1 MHIRKRRGGALLLL
15 ASMLLALTAGVS
27 AADAEPAEDT
37 LEARVAQFM
46 EENYLNEQN
55 FSMSYYNTV
64 TGESYAFEDTHMMVA
79 ASTYKLPLNLYYYQ
93 QELAGEIAPD
103 ALIAGVYR
111 LSDCHYQSLVWS
123 NNEISEA
130 MLYQIGS
137 FQEYK
142 QTMRTFTDMTD
153 DEIDPR
159 YYSGN
164 LYCTRMMMDAL
175 KYLYDHAADYEEM
188 LSYMKEASPQNG
200 YFRKYVTE
208 CEVAHK
214 YGSFEGAENDT
225 GIIYAGQPFLLAVYT
240 QDVAGEE
247 ICAKAAR
254 LMKDYTDEQYAI
266 QLEQER
272 LETERC
278 ERAERLEAYRAAQE
292 ESQEGAEE
300 REALRTEQREAVKAR
315 LLAAEAERLAEE
327 LERLRPDAA
336 AYAQFRE
343 RIGAIECEAR
353 KRAADLEESTQM
365 KLHRMVEQFHQQYT
379 QLMSTFNATATHV
392 NSELRKVEVT
402 LTQLPRALDC
412 NESEL
417 KELASALEQH
427 QEKR

>member
-1 MHIRKRRGGALLLL
+1 MALHIRKRRGGALLLL

-315 LLAAEAERLAEE
+315 LLAAETERLAAEKA
-327 LERLRPDAA
+327 P
-336 AYAQFRE
+336 
-343 RIGAIECEAR
+343 
-353 KRAADLEESTQM
+353 EESGGFR
-365 KLHRMVEQFHQQYT
+365 LHTRDYLLVAGGAVLIALLGYLGVHGLT
-379 QLMSTFNATATHV
+379 RHV
-392 NSELRKVEVT
+392 GRYKKRWKDKYDGMMRK
-402 LTQLPRALDC
+402 
-412 NESEL
+412 
-417 KELASALEQH
+417 
-427 QEKR
+427 

>member
-1 MHIRKRRGGALLLL
+1 MALHIRKRRGGALLLL

-292 ESQEGAEE
+292 KSQEGAEE

-315 LLAAEAERLAEE
+315 LLAAEAERLAAEKA
-327 LERLRPDAA
+327 P
-336 AYAQFRE
+336 
-343 RIGAIECEAR
+343 
-353 KRAADLEESTQM
+353 EESGGFR
-365 KLHRMVEQFHQQYT
+365 LHTRDYLLVAGGAVLIALLGYLGVHGLT
-379 QLMSTFNATATHV
+379 RHV
-392 NSELRKVEVT
+392 GRYKKRWKDKYDGMMRK
-402 LTQLPRALDC
+402 
-412 NESEL
+412 
-417 KELASALEQH
+417 
-427 QEKR
+427 

>member
-1 MHIRKRRGGALLLL
+1 MALHIRKRRGGALLLL

-272 LETERC
+272 LETERR

-292 ESQEGAEE
+292 KSQEGAEE

-315 LLAAEAERLAEE
+315 LLAAEAERLAAEKA
-327 LERLRPDAA
+327 P
-336 AYAQFRE
+336 
-343 RIGAIECEAR
+343 
-353 KRAADLEESTQM
+353 EESGGFR
-365 KLHRMVEQFHQQYT
+365 LHTRDYLLVAGGAVLIALLGYLGVHSLT
-379 QLMSTFNATATHV
+379 RHV
-392 NSELRKVEVT
+392 GRYKKRWKDKYDGMMRK
-402 LTQLPRALDC
+402 
-412 NESEL
+412 
-417 KELASALEQH
+417 
-427 QEKR
+427 

>member
-1 MHIRKRRGGALLLL
+1 MALHIRKRRGGALLLL

-111 LSDCHYQSLVWS
+111 LSDCHYRSLVWS

-142 QTMRTFTDMTD
+142 RTMRTFTDMTD

-315 LLAAEAERLAEE
+315 LLAAEAERLAAEKA
-327 LERLRPDAA
+327 P
-336 AYAQFRE
+336 
-343 RIGAIECEAR
+343 
-353 KRAADLEESTQM
+353 EESGDFR
-365 KLHRMVEQFHQQYT
+365 LHTRDYLLVAGGAVLIALLGYLGVHGLT
-379 QLMSTFNATATHV
+379 RHV
-392 NSELRKVEVT
+392 GRYKKRWKDKYDGMMRK
-402 LTQLPRALDC
+402 
-412 NESEL
+412 
-417 KELASALEQH
+417 
-427 QEKR
+427 

>member
-1 MHIRKRRGGALLLL
+1 MALHIRKRRGGALLLL

-93 QELAGEIAPD
+93 QELAGEIASD

-315 LLAAEAERLAEE
+315 LLAAEAERLAAEKA
-327 LERLRPDAA
+327 P
-336 AYAQFRE
+336 
-343 RIGAIECEAR
+343 
-353 KRAADLEESTQM
+353 EESGGFR
-365 KLHRMVEQFHQQYT
+365 LHTRDYLLVAGGAVLIALLGYLGVHGLT
-379 QLMSTFNATATHV
+379 RHV
-392 NSELRKVEVT
+392 GRYKKRWKDKYDGMMRK
-402 LTQLPRALDC
+402 
-412 NESEL
+412 
-417 KELASALEQH
+417 
-427 QEKR
+427 

>member
-37 LEARVAQFM
+37 LETRVAQFM

-278 ERAERLEAYRAAQE
+278 ERAKRLEAYRAAQE
-292 ESQEGAEE
+292 KSQEGAEE

-315 LLAAEAERLAEE
+315 LLAAEAERLAAEKA
-327 LERLRPDAA
+327 P
-336 AYAQFRE
+336 
-343 RIGAIECEAR
+343 
-353 KRAADLEESTQM
+353 EESGGFR
-365 KLHRMVEQFHQQYT
+365 LHTRDYLLVAGGAVLIALLGYLGVHSLT
-379 QLMSTFNATATHV
+379 RHV
-392 NSELRKVEVT
+392 GRY
-402 LTQLPRALDC
+402 
-412 NESEL
+412 
-417 KELASALEQH
+417 
-427 QEKR
+427 EKRWKDKYDGMMRK

>member
-1 MHIRKRRGGALLLL
+1 MALHIRKRHGGALLLL

-37 LEARVAQFM
+37 LETRVAQFM

-278 ERAERLEAYRAAQE
+278 ERAERLEADRAAQE
-292 ESQEGAEE
+292 KSQEGAEE

-315 LLAAEAERLAEE
+315 LLAAEAERLAAEKA
-327 LERLRPDAA
+327 P
-336 AYAQFRE
+336 
-343 RIGAIECEAR
+343 
-353 KRAADLEESTQM
+353 EESGGFR
-365 KLHRMVEQFHQQYT
+365 LHTRDYLLVAGGAVLIALLGYLGVYGLT
-379 QLMSTFNATATHV
+379 RHV
-392 NSELRKVEVT
+392 GRY
-402 LTQLPRALDC
+402 
-412 NESEL
+412 
-417 KELASALEQH
+417 
-427 QEKR
+427 EKRWKDKYDGMMRK

>member
-1 MHIRKRRGGALLLL
+1 MALHIRKRRGGALLLL

-27 AADAEPAEDT
+27 AADAEPAENT

-315 LLAAEAERLAEE
+315 FLAAEAERLAAEKA
-327 LERLRPDAA
+327 P
-336 AYAQFRE
+336 
-343 RIGAIECEAR
+343 
-353 KRAADLEESTQM
+353 EESGGFR
-365 KLHRMVEQFHQQYT
+365 LHTRDYLLVAGGAVLIALLGYLGVHGLT
-379 QLMSTFNATATHV
+379 RHV
-392 NSELRKVEVT
+392 GRYKKRWKDKYDGMMRK
-402 LTQLPRALDC
+402 
-412 NESEL
+412 
-417 KELASALEQH
+417 
-427 QEKR
+427 

>member
-1 MHIRKRRGGALLLL
+1 MALHIRKRRGGALLLL

-64 TGESYAFEDTHMMVA
+64 TGESYAFEDTHMMIA

-208 CEVAHK
+208 YEVAHK

-278 ERAERLEAYRAAQE
+278 ERAERLEADRAAQE
-292 ESQEGAEE
+292 KSQEGAEE
-300 REALRTEQREAVKAR
+300 REALRTEQREAVKAQ
-315 LLAAEAERLAEE
+315 LLAAEAERLAAEKA
-327 LERLRPDAA
+327 P
-336 AYAQFRE
+336 
-343 RIGAIECEAR
+343 
-353 KRAADLEESTQM
+353 EESGGFR
-365 KLHRMVEQFHQQYT
+365 LHTRDYLLVAGGAVLIALLGYLGVYGLT
-379 QLMSTFNATATHV
+379 RHV
-392 NSELRKVEVT
+392 GRY
-402 LTQLPRALDC
+402 
-412 NESEL
+412 
-417 KELASALEQH
+417 
-427 QEKR
+427 EKRWKDKYDGMMRK

>member
-37 LEARVAQFM
+37 LETRVAQFM

-272 LETERC
+272 LETERR
-278 ERAERLEAYRAAQE
+278 ERAERLEADRAAQE
-292 ESQEGAEE
+292 KSQEGAEE

-315 LLAAEAERLAEE
+315 LLAAEAERLAAEKA
-327 LERLRPDAA
+327 P
-336 AYAQFRE
+336 
-343 RIGAIECEAR
+343 
-353 KRAADLEESTQM
+353 EESGGFR
-365 KLHRMVEQFHQQYT
+365 LHTRDYLLVAGGAVLIALLGYLGVHSLT
-379 QLMSTFNATATHV
+379 RHV
-392 NSELRKVEVT
+392 GRY
-402 LTQLPRALDC
+402 
-412 NESEL
+412 
-417 KELASALEQH
+417 
-427 QEKR
+427 EKRWKDKYDGMMRK

>member
-1 MHIRKRRGGALLLL
+1 MALHIRKRRGGALLLL

-27 AADAEPAEDT
+27 AADTEPAEDT

-278 ERAERLEAYRAAQE
+278 ERAKRLEAYRAAQE

-315 LLAAEAERLAEE
+315 LLAAEAERLAAEK
-327 LERLRPDAA
+327 AA
-336 AYAQFRE
+336 EKAP
-343 RIGAIECEAR
+343 
-353 KRAADLEESTQM
+353 EESGGFR
-365 KLHRMVEQFHQQYT
+365 LHTRDYLLVAGGAVLIALLGYLGVHGLT
-379 QLMSTFNATATHV
+379 RHV
-392 NSELRKVEVT
+392 GRYKKRWKDKYDGMMRK
-402 LTQLPRALDC
+402 
-412 NESEL
+412 
-417 KELASALEQH
+417 
-427 QEKR
+427 

>member
-1 MHIRKRRGGALLLL
+1 MALHIRKRRGGALLLL

-37 LEARVAQFM
+37 LETRVAQFM

-272 LETERC
+272 IETERC

-315 LLAAEAERLAEE
+315 LLAAEAERLAAEKA
-327 LERLRPDAA
+327 P
-336 AYAQFRE
+336 
-343 RIGAIECEAR
+343 
-353 KRAADLEESTQM
+353 EESGGFR
-365 KLHRMVEQFHQQYT
+365 LHTRDYLLVAGGAVLITLLGYLGVHGLT
-379 QLMSTFNATATHV
+379 RHV
-392 NSELRKVEVT
+392 GRYKKRWKDKYDGMMRK
-402 LTQLPRALDC
+402 
-412 NESEL
+412 
-417 KELASALEQH
+417 
-427 QEKR
+427 

>member
-1 MHIRKRRGGALLLL
+1 MALHIRKRRGGALLLL

-37 LEARVAQFM
+37 LETRVAQFM

-142 QTMRTFTDMTD
+142 RTMRTFTDMTD

-300 REALRTEQREAVKAR
+300 REALRTEQREAMKAR
-315 LLAAEAERLAEE
+315 LLAAEAERLAAEKA
-327 LERLRPDAA
+327 P
-336 AYAQFRE
+336 
-343 RIGAIECEAR
+343 
-353 KRAADLEESTQM
+353 EESGGFR
-365 KLHRMVEQFHQQYT
+365 LHTRDYLLVAGGAVLIALLGYLGVHGLT
-379 QLMSTFNATATHV
+379 RHV
-392 NSELRKVEVT
+392 GRYKKRWKDKYDGMMRK
-402 LTQLPRALDC
+402 
-412 NESEL
+412 
-417 KELASALEQH
+417 
-427 QEKR
+427 

>member
-1 MHIRKRRGGALLLL
+1 MALHIRKRRGGALLLL

-93 QELAGEIAPD
+93 QELAGEIALD

-142 QTMRTFTDMTD
+142 RTMRTFTDMTD

-300 REALRTEQREAVKAR
+300 REALRTAQKEAVKAR
-315 LLAAEAERLAEE
+315 LLAAEAERLAAEKA
-327 LERLRPDAA
+327 P
-336 AYAQFRE
+336 
-343 RIGAIECEAR
+343 
-353 KRAADLEESTQM
+353 EESGGFR
-365 KLHRMVEQFHQQYT
+365 LHTRDYLLVAGGAVLIALLGYLGVHGLT
-379 QLMSTFNATATHV
+379 RHV
-392 NSELRKVEVT
+392 GRYKKRWKDKYDGMMRK
-402 LTQLPRALDC
+402 
-412 NESEL
+412 
-417 KELASALEQH
+417 
-427 QEKR
+427 

>member
-1 MHIRKRRGGALLLL
+1 MALHIRKRHGGALLLL

-37 LEARVAQFM
+37 LETRVAQFM

-300 REALRTEQREAVKAR
+300 REALRTEQREAVKAQ
-315 LLAAEAERLAEE
+315 LLAAEAERLAAEKA
-327 LERLRPDAA
+327 P
-336 AYAQFRE
+336 
-343 RIGAIECEAR
+343 
-353 KRAADLEESTQM
+353 EESGGFR
-365 KLHRMVEQFHQQYT
+365 LHTRDYLLVAGGAVLIALLGYLGVYGLT
-379 QLMSTFNATATHV
+379 RHV
-392 NSELRKVEVT
+392 GRY
-402 LTQLPRALDC
+402 
-412 NESEL
+412 
-417 KELASALEQH
+417 
-427 QEKR
+427 EKRWKDKYDGMMRK

>member
-1 MHIRKRRGGALLLL
+1 MALHIRKRRGGTLLLL

-315 LLAAEAERLAEE
+315 LLAAEAERLAAEKA
-327 LERLRPDAA
+327 P
-336 AYAQFRE
+336 
-343 RIGAIECEAR
+343 
-353 KRAADLEESTQM
+353 EESGGFR
-365 KLHRMVEQFHQQYT
+365 LHTRDYLLVAGGAVLIALLGYLGVHGLT
-379 QLMSTFNATATHV
+379 RHV
-392 NSELRKVEVT
+392 GRYKKRWKDKYDGMMRK
-402 LTQLPRALDC
+402 
-412 NESEL
+412 
-417 KELASALEQH
+417 
-427 QEKR
+427 

>member
-1 MHIRKRRGGALLLL
+1 MALHIRKRRGGALLLL

-37 LEARVAQFM
+37 LETRVAQFM

-278 ERAERLEAYRAAQE
+278 ERAERLEADRAAQE
-292 ESQEGAEE
+292 KSQEGAEE

-315 LLAAEAERLAEE
+315 LLAAEAERLAAEKA
-327 LERLRPDAA
+327 P
-336 AYAQFRE
+336 
-343 RIGAIECEAR
+343 
-353 KRAADLEESTQM
+353 EESGGFR
-365 KLHRMVEQFHQQYT
+365 LHTRDYLLVAGGAVLIALLGYLGVYGLT
-379 QLMSTFNATATHV
+379 RHV
-392 NSELRKVEVT
+392 GRY
-402 LTQLPRALDC
+402 
-412 NESEL
+412 
-417 KELASALEQH
+417 
-427 QEKR
+427 EKRWKDKYDGMMRK

>member
-37 LEARVAQFM
+37 LEARVVQFM

-142 QTMRTFTDMTD
+142 RTMRTFTDMTD

-315 LLAAEAERLAEE
+315 LLAAEAERLAAEKA
-327 LERLRPDAA
+327 P
-336 AYAQFRE
+336 
-343 RIGAIECEAR
+343 
-353 KRAADLEESTQM
+353 EESGGFR
-365 KLHRMVEQFHQQYT
+365 LHTRDYLLVAGGAVLIALLGYLGVHGLT
-379 QLMSTFNATATHV
+379 RHV
-392 NSELRKVEVT
+392 GRYKKRWKDKYDGMMRK
-402 LTQLPRALDC
+402 
-412 NESEL
+412 
-417 KELASALEQH
+417 
-427 QEKR
+427 

>member
-1 MHIRKRRGGALLLL
+1 MALHIRKRRGGALLLL

-278 ERAERLEAYRAAQE
+278 ECAERLEAYRAAQE

-315 LLAAEAERLAEE
+315 FLAAEAERLAAEKA
-327 LERLRPDAA
+327 P
-336 AYAQFRE
+336 
-343 RIGAIECEAR
+343 
-353 KRAADLEESTQM
+353 EESGGFR
-365 KLHRMVEQFHQQYT
+365 LHTRDYLLVAGGAVLIALLGYLGVHGLT
-379 QLMSTFNATATHV
+379 RHV
-392 NSELRKVEVT
+392 GRYKKRWKDKYDGMMRK
-402 LTQLPRALDC
+402 
-412 NESEL
+412 
-417 KELASALEQH
+417 
-427 QEKR
+427 

>member
-1 MHIRKRRGGALLLL
+1 MALHIRKRRGGALLLL

-93 QELAGEIAPD
+93 QELEGEIAPD

-164 LYCTRMMMDAL
+164 LYCTRMMIDAL

-315 LLAAEAERLAEE
+315 LLAAEAERLAAEKA
-327 LERLRPDAA
+327 P
-336 AYAQFRE
+336 
-343 RIGAIECEAR
+343 
-353 KRAADLEESTQM
+353 EESGGFR
-365 KLHRMVEQFHQQYT
+365 LHTRDYLLVAGGAVLIALLGYLGVHGLT
-379 QLMSTFNATATHV
+379 RHV
-392 NSELRKVEVT
+392 GRYKKRWKDKYDGMMRK
-402 LTQLPRALDC
+402 
-412 NESEL
+412 
-417 KELASALEQH
+417 
-427 QEKR
+427 

>member
-1 MHIRKRRGGALLLL
+1 MALHIRKRRGGALLLL
-15 ASMLLALTAGVS
+15 TSMLLALTAGVS

-37 LEARVAQFM
+37 LETRVAQFM

-272 LETERC
+272 IETERC

-315 LLAAEAERLAEE
+315 LLAAEAERLAAEKA
-327 LERLRPDAA
+327 P
-336 AYAQFRE
+336 
-343 RIGAIECEAR
+343 
-353 KRAADLEESTQM
+353 EESGGFR
-365 KLHRMVEQFHQQYT
+365 LHTRDYLLVAGGAVLIALLGYLGVHGLT
-379 QLMSTFNATATHV
+379 RHV
-392 NSELRKVEVT
+392 GRYKKRWKDKYDGMMRK
-402 LTQLPRALDC
+402 
-412 NESEL
+412 
-417 KELASALEQH
+417 
-427 QEKR
+427 

>member
-1 MHIRKRRGGALLLL
+1 MALQIRKRRGGALLLL

-208 CEVAHK
+208 CDVAHK

-315 LLAAEAERLAEE
+315 LLAAETERLAAEKA
-327 LERLRPDAA
+327 P
-336 AYAQFRE
+336 
-343 RIGAIECEAR
+343 
-353 KRAADLEESTQM
+353 EESGGFR
-365 KLHRMVEQFHQQYT
+365 LHTRDYLLVAGGAVLIALLGYLGVHGLT
-379 QLMSTFNATATHV
+379 RHV
-392 NSELRKVEVT
+392 GRYKKRWKDKYDGMMRK
-402 LTQLPRALDC
+402 
-412 NESEL
+412 
-417 KELASALEQH
+417 
-427 QEKR
+427 

>member
-1 MHIRKRRGGALLLL
+1 MALHIRKRRGGALLLL

-37 LEARVAQFM
+37 LEARVVQFM

-142 QTMRTFTDMTD
+142 RTMRTFTDMTD

-315 LLAAEAERLAEE
+315 LLAAEAERLAAEKA
-327 LERLRPDAA
+327 P
-336 AYAQFRE
+336 
-343 RIGAIECEAR
+343 
-353 KRAADLEESTQM
+353 EESGGFR
-365 KLHRMVEQFHQQYT
+365 LHTRDYLLVAGGAVLIALLGYLGVHGLT
-379 QLMSTFNATATHV
+379 RHV
-392 NSELRKVEVT
+392 GRYKKRWKDKYDGMMRK
-402 LTQLPRALDC
+402 
-412 NESEL
+412 
-417 KELASALEQH
+417 
-427 QEKR
+427 

>member
-1 MHIRKRRGGALLLL
+1 MALHIRKRRGGALLLL

-93 QELAGEIAPD
+93 QELAGEIEPD

-278 ERAERLEAYRAAQE
+278 ERAKRLEAYRAAQE
-292 ESQEGAEE
+292 KSQEGAEE

-315 LLAAEAERLAEE
+315 LLAAEAERLAAEKA
-327 LERLRPDAA
+327 P
-336 AYAQFRE
+336 
-343 RIGAIECEAR
+343 
-353 KRAADLEESTQM
+353 EESGGFR
-365 KLHRMVEQFHQQYT
+365 LHTRDYLLVAGGAVLIALLGYLGVHSLT
-379 QLMSTFNATATHV
+379 RHV
-392 NSELRKVEVT
+392 GRY
-402 LTQLPRALDC
+402 
-412 NESEL
+412 
-417 KELASALEQH
+417 
-427 QEKR
+427 EKRWKDKYDGMMRK

>member
-1 MHIRKRRGGALLLL
+1 MALHIRKRRVGALLLL

-142 QTMRTFTDMTD
+142 RTMRTFTDMTD

-278 ERAERLEAYRAAQE
+278 ERAERLEAYRVAQE

-315 LLAAEAERLAEE
+315 LLAAEAERLAAEKA
-327 LERLRPDAA
+327 P
-336 AYAQFRE
+336 
-343 RIGAIECEAR
+343 
-353 KRAADLEESTQM
+353 EESGGFR
-365 KLHRMVEQFHQQYT
+365 LHTRDYLLVAGGAVLIALLGYLGVHGLT
-379 QLMSTFNATATHV
+379 RHV
-392 NSELRKVEVT
+392 GRYKKRWKDKYDGMMRK
-402 LTQLPRALDC
+402 
-412 NESEL
+412 
-417 KELASALEQH
+417 
-427 QEKR
+427 

>member
-1 MHIRKRRGGALLLL
+1 MALHIRKRRGGALLLL

-278 ERAERLEAYRAAQE
+278 ERAKRLEAYRAAQE
-292 ESQEGAEE
+292 KSQEGAEE

-315 LLAAEAERLAEE
+315 LLAAEAERLAAEKA
-327 LERLRPDAA
+327 P
-336 AYAQFRE
+336 
-343 RIGAIECEAR
+343 
-353 KRAADLEESTQM
+353 EESGGFR
-365 KLHRMVEQFHQQYT
+365 LHTRDYLLVAGGAVLIALLGYLGVHGLT
-379 QLMSTFNATATHV
+379 RHV
-392 NSELRKVEVT
+392 GRYKKRWKDKYDGMMRK
-402 LTQLPRALDC
+402 
-412 NESEL
+412 
-417 KELASALEQH
+417 
-427 QEKR
+427 

>member
-1 MHIRKRRGGALLLL
+1 MALHIRKRRGGALLLL

-46 EENYLNEQN
+46 EENYLNAQN

-142 QTMRTFTDMTD
+142 RTMRTFTDMTD

-315 LLAAEAERLAEE
+315 LLAAEAERLAAEKA
-327 LERLRPDAA
+327 P
-336 AYAQFRE
+336 
-343 RIGAIECEAR
+343 
-353 KRAADLEESTQM
+353 EESGGFR
-365 KLHRMVEQFHQQYT
+365 LHTRDYLLVAGGAVLIALLGYLGVHGLT
-379 QLMSTFNATATHV
+379 RHV
-392 NSELRKVEVT
+392 GRYKKRWKDKYDGMMRK
-402 LTQLPRALDC
+402 
-412 NESEL
+412 
-417 KELASALEQH
+417 
-427 QEKR
+427 

>member
-1 MHIRKRRGGALLLL
+1 MALHIRKRRGGALLLL
-15 ASMLLALTAGVS
+15 TSMLLALTAGVS

-55 FSMSYYNTV
+55 FSMSYYNAV

-130 MLYQIGS
+130 MLHQIGS

-315 LLAAEAERLAEE
+315 LLAAEAERLAAEKA
-327 LERLRPDAA
+327 P
-336 AYAQFRE
+336 
-343 RIGAIECEAR
+343 
-353 KRAADLEESTQM
+353 EESGGFR
-365 KLHRMVEQFHQQYT
+365 LHTRDYLLVAGGAVLIALLGYLGVHGLT
-379 QLMSTFNATATHV
+379 RHV
-392 NSELRKVEVT
+392 GRYKKRWKDKYDGMMRK
-402 LTQLPRALDC
+402 
-412 NESEL
+412 
-417 KELASALEQH
+417 
-427 QEKR
+427 

>member
-1 MHIRKRRGGALLLL
+1 MALHIRKRRGGALLLL

-93 QELAGEIAPD
+93 QELEGEIAPD

-315 LLAAEAERLAEE
+315 LLAAETERLAAEKA
-327 LERLRPDAA
+327 P
-336 AYAQFRE
+336 
-343 RIGAIECEAR
+343 
-353 KRAADLEESTQM
+353 EESGGFR
-365 KLHRMVEQFHQQYT
+365 LHTRDYLLVAGGAVLIALLGYLGVHGLT
-379 QLMSTFNATATHV
+379 RHV
-392 NSELRKVEVT
+392 GRYKKRWKDKYDGMMRK
-402 LTQLPRALDC
+402 
-412 NESEL
+412 
-417 KELASALEQH
+417 
-427 QEKR
+427 

>member
-93 QELAGEIAPD
+93 QELSGEIAPD

-278 ERAERLEAYRAAQE
+278 ERAKRLEADRAAQE

-315 LLAAEAERLAEE
+315 LLAAEAERLAAEKA
-327 LERLRPDAA
+327 P
-336 AYAQFRE
+336 
-343 RIGAIECEAR
+343 
-353 KRAADLEESTQM
+353 EESGGFR
-365 KLHRMVEQFHQQYT
+365 LHTRDYLLVAGGAVLIALLGYLGVHGLT
-379 QLMSTFNATATHV
+379 RHV
-392 NSELRKVEVT
+392 GRYKKRWKDKYDGMMRK
-402 LTQLPRALDC
+402 
-412 NESEL
+412 
-417 KELASALEQH
+417 
-427 QEKR
+427 

>member
-1 MHIRKRRGGALLLL
+1 MALHIRKRRGGALLLL

-315 LLAAEAERLAEE
+315 LLAAEAERLAAEKA
-327 LERLRPDAA
+327 P
-336 AYAQFRE
+336 
-343 RIGAIECEAR
+343 
-353 KRAADLEESTQM
+353 EESGGFR
-365 KLHRMVEQFHQQYT
+365 LHTRDYLLVAGGAVLIALLGYLGVHSLT
-379 QLMSTFNATATHV
+379 RHV
-392 NSELRKVEVT
+392 GRYKKRWKDKYDGMMRK
-402 LTQLPRALDC
+402 
-412 NESEL
+412 
-417 KELASALEQH
+417 
-427 QEKR
+427 

>member
-272 LETERC
+272 LETERR
-278 ERAERLEAYRAAQE
+278 ERAERLEADRAAQE
-292 ESQEGAEE
+292 KSQEGAEE

-315 LLAAEAERLAEE
+315 LLAAEAERLAAEKA
-327 LERLRPDAA
+327 P
-336 AYAQFRE
+336 
-343 RIGAIECEAR
+343 
-353 KRAADLEESTQM
+353 EESGGFR
-365 KLHRMVEQFHQQYT
+365 LHTRDYLLVAGGAVLIALLGYLGVHSLT
-379 QLMSTFNATATHV
+379 RHV
-392 NSELRKVEVT
+392 GRY
-402 LTQLPRALDC
+402 
-412 NESEL
+412 
-417 KELASALEQH
+417 
-427 QEKR
+427 EKRWKDKYDGMMRK

>member
-1 MHIRKRRGGALLLL
+1 MALHIKKRRGGALLLL
-15 ASMLLALTAGVS
+15 ASMLLALTAGVY
-27 AADAEPAEDT
+27 AADAEAGPEPAEDS

-55 FSMSYYNTV
+55 FSISYYNTV

-103 ALIAGVYR
+103 ATIGGAYV

-142 QTMRTFTDMTD
+142 RTMLAFTDMTD

-164 LYCTRMMMDAL
+164 LYCTRIMMDTL
-175 KYLYDHAADYEEM
+175 KYLYDHAEDYEEM
-188 LSYMKEASPQNG
+188 LGYMKEANPQDG

-214 YGSFEGAENDT
+214 YGSYEGAENDT

-240 QDVAGEE
+240 QGVAGEE

-254 LMKDYTDEQYAI
+254 LMKDYTDEQYAL

-272 LETERC
+272 LETERR
-278 ERAERLEAYRAAQE
+278 ERAERLEAAKAAQE
-292 ESQEGAEE
+292 KSQDGAEE
-300 REALRTEQREAVKAR
+300 REALRTAQREAVEAK
-315 LLAAEAERLAEE
+315 LLAAEEAAARAEAEALAAEE
-327 LERLRPDAA
+327 AAGKSEGLRLRTRDYLLVAGGAA
-336 AYAQFRE
+336 IIALLGYLGVRGFSQ
-343 RIGAIECEAR
+343 
-353 KRAADLEESTQM
+353 
-365 KLHRMVEQFHQQYT
+365 
-379 QLMSTFNATATHV
+379 HV
-392 NSELRKVEVT
+392 G
-402 LTQLPRALDC
+402 
-412 NESEL
+412 
-417 KELASALEQH
+417 H
-427 QEKR
+427 YEKRWKDKYDGMMKK

>member
-1 MHIRKRRGGALLLL
+1 MALQIRKRRGGALLLL

-142 QTMRTFTDMTD
+142 QTMRAFTDMTD

-266 QLEQER
+266 QQEQER

-315 LLAAEAERLAEE
+315 LLAAETERLAAEKA
-327 LERLRPDAA
+327 P
-336 AYAQFRE
+336 
-343 RIGAIECEAR
+343 
-353 KRAADLEESTQM
+353 EESGGFR
-365 KLHRMVEQFHQQYT
+365 LHTRDYLLVAGGAVLIALLGYLGVHGLT
-379 QLMSTFNATATHV
+379 RHV
-392 NSELRKVEVT
+392 GRYKKRWKDKYDGMMRK
-402 LTQLPRALDC
+402 
-412 NESEL
+412 
-417 KELASALEQH
+417 
-427 QEKR
+427 

>member
-1 MHIRKRRGGALLLL
+1 MALHIRKRRGGALLLL

-37 LEARVAQFM
+37 LETRVAQFM

-278 ERAERLEAYRAAQE
+278 ERAERLEAARAAQE
-292 ESQEGAEE
+292 ESQKGAEE

-315 LLAAEAERLAEE
+315 LLAAEAERLAAEKA
-327 LERLRPDAA
+327 P
-336 AYAQFRE
+336 
-343 RIGAIECEAR
+343 
-353 KRAADLEESTQM
+353 EESGGFH
-365 KLHRMVEQFHQQYT
+365 LHTRDYLLVAGGAVLIALLGYLGVHGLT
-379 QLMSTFNATATHV
+379 RHV
-392 NSELRKVEVT
+392 GRY
-402 LTQLPRALDC
+402 
-412 NESEL
+412 
-417 KELASALEQH
+417 
-427 QEKR
+427 EKRWKDKYDGMMRK

>member
-1 MHIRKRRGGALLLL
+1 MALHIRKRRGGALLLL

-278 ERAERLEAYRAAQE
+278 ERAERLEADRAAQE

-315 LLAAEAERLAEE
+315 LLAAEAERLAAEKA
-327 LERLRPDAA
+327 P
-336 AYAQFRE
+336 
-343 RIGAIECEAR
+343 
-353 KRAADLEESTQM
+353 EESGGFR
-365 KLHRMVEQFHQQYT
+365 LHTRDYLLVAGGAVLIALLGYLGVHGLT
-379 QLMSTFNATATHV
+379 RHV
-392 NSELRKVEVT
+392 GRYKKRWKDKYDGMMRK
-402 LTQLPRALDC
+402 
-412 NESEL
+412 
-417 KELASALEQH
+417 
-427 QEKR
+427 

>member
-1 MHIRKRRGGALLLL
+1 MALHIRKRRGGALLLL
-15 ASMLLALTAGVS
+15 TSMLLALTAGVS

-37 LEARVAQFM
+37 LETRVAQFM

-142 QTMRTFTDMTD
+142 RTMRTFTDMTD

-315 LLAAEAERLAEE
+315 LLAAEAERLAAEKA
-327 LERLRPDAA
+327 P
-336 AYAQFRE
+336 
-343 RIGAIECEAR
+343 
-353 KRAADLEESTQM
+353 EESGGFR
-365 KLHRMVEQFHQQYT
+365 LHTRDYLLVAGGAVLIALLGYLGVHGLT
-379 QLMSTFNATATHV
+379 RHV
-392 NSELRKVEVT
+392 GRYKKRWKDKYDGMMRK
-402 LTQLPRALDC
+402 
-412 NESEL
+412 
-417 KELASALEQH
+417 
-427 QEKR
+427 

>member
-1 MHIRKRRGGALLLL
+1 MALHIRKRRGGALLLL

-137 FQEYK
+137 FREYK

-300 REALRTEQREAVKAR
+300 REALRTEQREAVKDR
-315 LLAAEAERLAEE
+315 LLAAEAERLAAEKA
-327 LERLRPDAA
+327 P
-336 AYAQFRE
+336 
-343 RIGAIECEAR
+343 
-353 KRAADLEESTQM
+353 EESGGFR
-365 KLHRMVEQFHQQYT
+365 LHTRDYLLVAGGAVLIALLGYLGVHGLT
-379 QLMSTFNATATHV
+379 RHV
-392 NSELRKVEVT
+392 GRYKKRWKDKYDGMMRK
-402 LTQLPRALDC
+402 
-412 NESEL
+412 
-417 KELASALEQH
+417 
-427 QEKR
+427 

>member
-1 MHIRKRRGGALLLL
+1 MALHIRKRRGGALLLL

-37 LEARVAQFM
+37 LEARVVQFM

-142 QTMRTFTDMTD
+142 RTMRTFTDMTD

-278 ERAERLEAYRAAQE
+278 ERAERLEADRAAQE
-292 ESQEGAEE
+292 KSQEGAEE

-315 LLAAEAERLAEE
+315 LLAAEAERLAAEKA
-327 LERLRPDAA
+327 P
-336 AYAQFRE
+336 
-343 RIGAIECEAR
+343 
-353 KRAADLEESTQM
+353 EESGGFR
-365 KLHRMVEQFHQQYT
+365 LHTRDYLLVAGGAVLIALLGYLGVHGLT
-379 QLMSTFNATATHV
+379 RHV
-392 NSELRKVEVT
+392 GRYKKRWKDKYDGMMRK
-402 LTQLPRALDC
+402 
-412 NESEL
+412 
-417 KELASALEQH
+417 
-427 QEKR
+427 

>member
-1 MHIRKRRGGALLLL
+1 MALHIRKRRGGALLLL
-15 ASMLLALTAGVS
+15 TSMLLALTAGVS

-142 QTMRTFTDMTD
+142 RTMRTFTDMTD

-254 LMKDYTDEQYAI
+254 LMKNYTDEQYAI

-278 ERAERLEAYRAAQE
+278 ERAKRLEAYRAAQE

-315 LLAAEAERLAEE
+315 LLAAEAERLAAEKA
-327 LERLRPDAA
+327 P
-336 AYAQFRE
+336 
-343 RIGAIECEAR
+343 
-353 KRAADLEESTQM
+353 EESGGFR
-365 KLHRMVEQFHQQYT
+365 LHTRDYLLVAGGAVLIALLGYLGVHGLT
-379 QLMSTFNATATHV
+379 RHV
-392 NSELRKVEVT
+392 GRYKKRWKDKYDGMMRK
-402 LTQLPRALDC
+402 
-412 NESEL
+412 
-417 KELASALEQH
+417 
-427 QEKR
+427 